1 MKLLLAS
8 DLHRD
13 LNAAHSLV
21 ERSRHVD
28 AVAIAGD
35 LCTMHKGL
43 AEIVEVLAGITVP
56 TIVVPGNAETDR
68 ELREMCFGW
77 NASHELH
84 GDGVEIGWG
93 DEGIH
98 FFGLGGGV
106 PVTPFGDWSFDLSE
120 EEAAEKLADCPHGA
134 VLVTHSPPKGYCDQ
148 DATGD
153 SLGST
158 AILECIQRTS
168 PRLVVCGH
176 IHASWGKRATIGST
190 TVINAGPKGVEVDLM
205 AL

>member
-13 LNAAHSLV
+13 LGAAHRLV

-28 AVAIAGD
+28 VVVIAGD
-35 LCTMHKGL
+35 LCTQHKGL
-43 AEIVEVLAGITVP
+43 AEIVEVLSGITSP
-56 TIVVPGNAETDR
+56 TVVVPGNAETDR

-84 GDGVEIGWG
+84 GDGVEI
-93 DEGIH
+93 EGVH

-106 PVTPFGDWSFDLSE
+106 PVTLFGSWSFDLTE
-120 EEAAEKLADCPHGA
+120 EEAAAKLEHCPHKA
-134 VLVTHSPPKGYCDQ
+134 VLVTHSPPKGHCDT
-148 DATGD
+148 DASGH
-153 SLGST
+153 SIGST
-158 AILECIQRTS
+158 AILECVKRTS

-176 IHASWGKRATIGST
+176 VHAAWGTRSNVGATP
-190 TVINAGPKGVEVDLM
+190 VINAGPEGVEEELE
-205 AL
+205 

>member
-13 LNAAHSLV
+13 LEAAHSLV

-28 AVAIAGD
+28 VVVIAGD
-35 LCTMHKGL
+35 LCTKHKGL
-43 AEIVEVLAGITVP
+43 AEIVEVLSGITAP
-56 TIVVPGNAETDR
+56 TVVVPGNAETDE

-84 GDGVEIGWG
+84 GDGVEI
-93 DEGIH
+93 EGVH

-106 PVTPFGDWSFDLSE
+106 PVTPFGAWSFDLTE
-120 EEAAEKLADCPHGA
+120 EEAAAKLEHCPHGA
-134 VLVTHSPPKGYCDQ
+134 VLVTHSPPKGHCDA
-148 DATGD
+148 DAED
-153 SLGST
+153 HAIGST
-158 AILECIQRTS
+158 AVLECIERTS

-176 IHASWGKRATIGST
+176 VHTSWGTRSNVGATP
-190 TVINAGPKGVEVDLM
+190 VINAGPEGLEFDLDEP
-205 AL
+205 